1 MRLCRLQPTCAVH
14 KSENI
19 SWSENLDLQLW
30 WLFLNM
36 FREVQVGTW
45 KHNQNPGADKPSVCA
60 QWKRSEFNFI
70 LFEKGGRFSWQA
82 HKICV
87 MVRVADT
94 QSQGENHLH
103 SVIILSGSSFKLS
116 WASVPVPKL
125 SLRRKKNYIQHLRCP
140 LESSWIFIAFLP
152 LFIKPLVYLFVPHV
166 KVRWGT
172 SLVVQWLRCHAP
184 HAGGPDLIPGQ
195 GTRSHMP
202 QLNILHAA
210 IKTQYSQ
217 LNEY

>member
-1 MRLCRLQPTCAVH
+1 MRLCWLQPTCAVH

-45 KHNQNPGADKPSVCA
+45 KYNQNPGADKPFVCA

-125 SLRRKKNYIQHLRCP
+125 SLRRKKNYILTESTDLFMSYQHWEVFVRCFSKVGKTFCTSVLWSAVMIP
-140 LESSWIFIAFLP
+140 FTYALP
-152 LFIKPLVYLFVPHV
+152 L
-166 KVRWGT
+166 
-172 SLVVQWLRCHAP
+172 SEVQETLTASW
-184 HAGGPDLIPGQ
+184 
-195 GTRSHMP
+195 
-202 QLNILHAA
+202 
-210 IKTQYSQ
+210 
-217 LNEY
+217 E